1 MAYLLLWRWCLGLV
15 IRKSAVLLLWVSRSV
30 HHALPLIAQ
39 GRCSS
44 FISEAPLNFDR
55 FIMTW
60 ACSAWKFMITFRGL
74 RLLESPSASLLNR
87 PSRKYSF
94 LFVVDLNFSEY
105 FPNNLQVILLLLLES
120 NLSLTGILCMMKFRD
135 MSSLSCSAFFS
146 SFSGFS
152 SSVQH
157 L

>member
-1 MAYLLLWRWCLGLV
+1 MFRFGDSEV
-15 IRKSAVLLLWVSRSV
+15 VLLLWDSRSV

-44 FISEAPLNFDR
+44 FISETTLNFDR

-60 ACSAWKFMITFRGL
+60 ACSSWEFMTTFRGL
-74 RLLESPSASLLNR
+74 RLLESPSASLLKR
-87 PSRKYSF
+87 PSLKHSF
-94 LFVVDLNFSEY
+94 LFVVDLNFAEY
-105 FPNNLQVILLLLLES
+105 SPNNLHVILLLLLES
-120 NLSLTGILCMMKFRD
+120 NLSLPGILCMMKFRD

-146 SFSGFS
+146 SFSAFS

-157 L
+157 W